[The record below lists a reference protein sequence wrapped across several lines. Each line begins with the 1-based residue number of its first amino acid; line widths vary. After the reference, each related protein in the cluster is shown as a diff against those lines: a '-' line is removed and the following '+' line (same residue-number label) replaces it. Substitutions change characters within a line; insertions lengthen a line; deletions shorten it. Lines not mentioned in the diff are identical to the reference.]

1 MKGSIVPNLKKSST
15 SPNNNSPKVF
25 FYFTVCLSLL
35 GFIAFFFTKAIAVVI
50 AMNTPL
56 VTLIPH
62 MKWKK

>member
-1 MKGSIVPNLKKSST
+1 MNGSIVPNLKKSST

-25 FYFTVCLSLL
+25 FYFTVYLSLL
-35 GFIAFFFTKAIAVVI
+35 GFIAFFFTKDIAVVI